1 MAHIRSSSDL
11 QRNISAIYDL
21 CDRTGEPVY
30 VPRNGAASLVVM
42 EADSFESLLEH
53 QDELEREL
61 RIYKALMQSEIER
74 LSRRTFSWDDVK
86 RDRAALN
93 ESIA

>member
-11 QRNISAIYDL
+11 QRNISAIYDI

>member
-1 MAHIRSSSDL
+1 MAYIRSSSDL

-30 VPRNGAASLVVM
+30 VTRNGAASLVVM